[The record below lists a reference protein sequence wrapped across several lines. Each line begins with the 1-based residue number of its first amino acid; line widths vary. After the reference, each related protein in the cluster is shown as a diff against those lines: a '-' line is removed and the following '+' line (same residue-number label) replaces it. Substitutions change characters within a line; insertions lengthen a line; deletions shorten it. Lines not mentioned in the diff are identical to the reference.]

1 MKKNACEIMK
11 SMNES
16 EEQYAG
22 MDISGEMDIARYHA
36 FVQGALFML
45 KELNTPGT

>member
-1 MKKNACEIMK
+1 MKKNAFEIMK
-11 SMNES
+11 SMNEAA
-16 EEQYAG
+16 EQYAG
-22 MDISGEMDIARYHA
+22 MDISGEMDINHA

>member
-1 MKKNACEIMK
+1 MKKNAFEIIK
-11 SMNES
+11 SMNEAA
-16 EEQYAG
+16 EQYAG

-45 KELNTPGT
+45 KELNTPST